1 MYRRLKNLLG
11 VSLIILAIVLSQMP
25 MEAVQADTTQTEEEQ
40 VAENEPV
47 SSASGNEQ
55 DGENGLTT
63 VIEQDASQQVSSE
76 QDASQQVS
84 ADQNASQQVSTDQDI
99 LQGNQTETEDSIVE
113 SPVTLLS
120 DEQVQQVQGAED
132 ISASLFSANNARAAG
147 DVTVTFHY
155 GFSSL
160 NPTTSSVKIQAGNV
174 IDLSAT
180 PLKIDTDDKTGELL
194 TEGSQ
199 YKIGGITYKFWG
211 WFRDTSGSGKW
222 DFTNNTVTTDMTLY
236 ASWSSIDDR
245 IFTITYSASDADSAS
260 DQIQKVTAKAGAAI
274 PQAPRVP
281 IRSEYTFDYWEDTNH
296 VQVDWTM
303 AVNQDMT
310 FYAVWKQKEYTVT
323 FDANGAAYTPGSN
336 TLSVQVPTGQSLA
349 QNQYPDGTFA
359 YDSCETDDKWYT
371 DKTCLSV
378 YDTSSVVTSDIT
390 LFKKWTRK
398 TEEGFTLSVDGT
410 VLYNFDGDQE
420 EVVIPATVTTIAT
433 DAFSDMRN
441 IKRITL
447 PARLGDIKEN
457 AFSGMTAS
465 SFLTRDI
472 YIYSSKEG
480 AYDSKLIGKNLADR
494 YEHFIYVTSSDGGES
509 SSSST
514 SELQDINCSL
524 VDVDRAVDASGN
536 PVYPKVTLPYDLP
549 NGRYQLVLTED
560 GIQVHIA
567 DLLKAAGHNLS
578 DGYVYYMD
586 ISLKKI
592 GETDSYK
599 PTWTNGTMAITM
611 PLPTSWQGRD
621 QSKIKMY
628 TVSQDYTKLEEV
640 SICNFS
646 SNIFTFKPAHFSEF
660 ALVYSGTINN
670 SSSENGGTTDPG
682 NGGGSD
688 NGGSSSSGGS
698 SGGSS
703 SSGGGT
709 GSTQTSTGNTTPPGT
724 QTTVPIDTTSP
735 NTQPVITTPVNA
747 NNGGQAA
754 HVKDSTPKT
763 GDPLEY
769 RTLLVCSLFS
779 IGVLLLLIGNKKKTS
794 ASSRYLRV

>member
-1 MYRRLKNLLG
+1 MEIPALYFLPVTDIKKMADLLLLLRKYKSKRGLVMYRRLKNLLG

-76 QDASQQVS
+76 QDVSQQVS
-84 ADQNASQQVSTDQDI
+84 SDQDI

-113 SPVTLLS
+113 NPVTLLL
-120 DEQVQQVQGAED
+120 DEQVQQVQGAEG

-160 NPTTSSVKIQAGNV
+160 NPTTPSVIIQAGNV
-174 IDLSAT
+174 IDLSTT

-281 IRSEYTFDYWEDTNH
+281 IRSGYTFDYWEDTNH

-336 TLSVQVPTGQSLA
+336 TLSVQVLTGQSLA

-359 YDSCETDDKWYT
+359 YDSYETDDKWYM

-398 TEEGFTLSVDGT
+398 TGKKSV
-410 VLYNFDGDQE
+410 
-420 EVVIPATVTTIAT
+420 
-433 DAFSDMRN
+433 S
-441 IKRITL
+441 
-447 PARLGDIKEN
+447 
-457 AFSGMTAS
+457 
-465 SFLTRDI
+465 
-472 YIYSSKEG
+472 
-480 AYDSKLIGKNLADR
+480 
-494 YEHFIYVTSSDGGES
+494 
-509 SSSST
+509 
-514 SELQDINCSL
+514 
-524 VDVDRAVDASGN
+524 
-536 PVYPKVTLPYDLP
+536 
-549 NGRYQLVLTED
+549 
-560 GIQVHIA
+560 
-567 DLLKAAGHNLS
+567 
-578 DGYVYYMD
+578 
-586 ISLKKI
+586 
-592 GETDSYK
+592 
-599 PTWTNGTMAITM
+599 
-611 PLPTSWQGRD
+611 
-621 QSKIKMY
+621 
-628 TVSQDYTKLEEV
+628 
-640 SICNFS
+640 
-646 SNIFTFKPAHFSEF
+646 
-660 ALVYSGTINN
+660 
-670 SSSENGGTTDPG
+670 
-682 NGGGSD
+682 
-688 NGGSSSSGGS
+688 
-698 SGGSS
+698 
-703 SSGGGT
+703 
-709 GSTQTSTGNTTPPGT
+709 
-724 QTTVPIDTTSP
+724 
-735 NTQPVITTPVNA
+735 
-747 NNGGQAA
+747 
-754 HVKDSTPKT
+754 
-763 GDPLEY
+763 
-769 RTLLVCSLFS
+769 
-779 IGVLLLLIGNKKKTS
+779 
-794 ASSRYLRV
+794 